1 MAGSGYTFTTATC
14 ATTASF
20 AAIQI
25 SGQSSVLADSTLDTL
40 TFTSVGPLL
49 LTTNASTDTV
59 SFSAAPHVAK
69 IHTGTS
75 GYLPYYT
82 AGTEVSKSTGLYWDS
97 SNSKMGVQ
105 TTAPSAHLTVSGHI
119 SARGDVICE
128 TLYVADQSIRF
139 KNGARFLT
147 TSAGNIV
154 LMPSPDNGNQG
165 TAIVITSGGQLVATP
180 VSAVNNFIAVATGSL
195 QDGDATFTGFVSSNV
210 VFSSGGN
217 SGQWEVGYID
227 SQLNKT
233 DITWIAAS
241 SATWDNTYS
250 TVKANSGAWSA
261 GGTYAFKTVT
271 LSGKNIAAA
280 IGPDIAAESTTDTL
294 TLCAGPNIALISD
307 SATDTITI
315 SSVGGDGGGGGG
327 GGGISFDGSTAN
339 GMLTYKDSDEATVE
353 ANYTFDGSEA
363 ILKGTLSA
371 RDALTTRLLNV
382 SGDTRIVG
390 DLTILGDDIVMGT
403 NTVGHI
409 LMGGGTNFGPVAQ
422 TSITSVGTVSAG
434 TWQGTEVGLGYGG
447 TELVGETDGKIVIAD
462 GSGAPVH
469 LDVGSS
475 TGITILGTIATGTW
489 QGTAVA
495 DAYVAGSSLWNWVAS
510 NSATKYEDT
519 SVHGTLSARDRIIA
533 STGASLS
540 GNVTIGG
547 DLEVLGDDLKMGTNT
562 VGHVLMGDGTNFG
575 PVAQTS
581 ITSVGTVSAG
591 TWQGTAVAD
600 AYVAGSA
607 LWNWVASNS
616 ATKYEDTTVHGT
628 LSARDRII
636 ASVGAS
642 LSGNVTIGGDMTSD
656 KVYVKDTA
664 GVYADKIRRYSDS
677 STTTKIL
684 LNDEILKFYTG
695 HSSDN
700 VVTIKDR
707 EMQVHAPLSA
717 GGIFTAGGNGTVGA
731 NISGDLVVG
740 DDLIVKGNNLT
751 INGVAYT
758 MPSDDGDAGEQLQT
772 DGSGTLSW
780 ESAGSGGGGMTA
792 FILEDGDG
800 TEVSISNAEE
810 VKFVE
815 GGGIDI
821 NWTDET
827 PGSDGDPFDL
837 TFTVN
842 AAQTGITSLLATD
855 IKIGEDDETKVD
867 FETANEIHLYA
878 DNANRAT
885 INSSGASIVGT
896 LSAKDRLIA
905 STGASLSGNVT
916 IGGDLEVLGD
926 DIVMGTNTVGH
937 ILMGGGTNFGP
948 VAQTSITSVGTISA
962 GTWQGTEVGLG
973 YGGTELVG
981 ETDGKIVI
989 ADGSGAPVHL
999 DVGSSTGITIL
1010 GTIATGV
1017 WQGTAVADAYVAGS
1031 ALWNWVASN
1040 SATKYEDTTV
1050 HGTLSARDRIIASVG
1065 ASLSG
1070 NVTIG
1075 GDLEV
1080 LGDDLKMGTNT
1091 DAYLLVAD
1099 GTNFNPVAMSGDATI
1114 TNAGVLSIAANS
1126 IDGTHIALG
1135 SDASGDIM
1143 YYNGTNYVRLA
1154 KGSDDEVLTLDSG
1167 LPSWAAASGGG
1178 SGDITDVVAGAGLTG
1193 GATSGSATLNVSG
1206 GALIDVTG
1214 NEVDVDLTEATEAA
1228 IANGDYIIFL
1238 DGGATGT
1245 HAKEAVADLATLFA
1259 GAGITATNSV
1269 IAVDAA
1275 QTGITSLLAADIKIG
1290 EDDQTKIDFE
1300 TADEIHFYA
1309 NNVHQVK
1316 LIDNAFTPAADSD
1329 VDLGTSSLYWKD
1341 AYIDTVRTTG
1351 NIVAA
1356 GTVSASD
1363 PGGSAYGSSPHWTY
1377 VADNSGTNV
1386 PMTFVNRVGSG
1397 TATADTDG
1405 ASASYNA
1412 AKAFDGNDGTFFE
1425 PANDAAQFP
1434 NWLKYDFGSGNAYT
1448 ITAVTFR
1455 IDGGH
1460 DNYVDRAPKDWF
1472 VQGSNNDSDW
1482 VSLGTFPNTVFERV
1496 DTGQQNY
1503 VYLVSNDTAYRY
1515 IRVTIDNVQDSGG
1528 LLRITEIKLSELVAK
1543 GYAGNFVLEDDS
1555 GDEVTIEHN
1564 NEVKFIGSGIT
1575 TNWTDTD
1582 NGTDGDPY
1590 DLTFTVDAAQTGITS
1605 LLATDIKIGEDD
1617 QTKIDFEDVN
1627 EIHFYA
1633 NNVEQVYLADNIFGP
1648 QSDSDVDLG
1657 TTGVRWKDA
1666 FVDSLTT
1673 TGDID
1678 CGGEVQTANIGYT
1691 DGDNAMTIADGGKV
1705 TFAAGF
1711 AVGSDVEGD
1720 ILYSNGT
1727 NYVRLARGTD
1737 DHVLTMNGNV
1747 PNWEAASG
1755 GGGSSEW
1762 TDTGS
1767 VLHPTDS
1774 SGTADAVVIG
1784 GTTTGNSDIAFNTD
1798 GSAVFN
1804 EQSASVD
1811 FRVESNGNANMLFVD
1826 GSADSVGIGTS
1837 LPEAELS
1844 VAGEISARDGF
1855 SSSVKAHTDL
1865 TSNGVVTYNITG
1877 PALQTIVL
1885 KANQTN
1891 TYLGSETLP
1900 VGKTVTIRL
1909 SACGANRTLAWHGS
1923 MNFVGE
1929 KPASIASGKQAL
1941 LSITTFG
1948 TVCAT
1953 AGKSDVTCAYAVED

>member
-59 SFSAAPHVAK
+59 SFSAAPHIAK

-154 LMPSPDNGNQG
+154 LMPAPNNGNQG
-165 TAIVITSGGQLVATP
+165 TAIVITSGGKIVATP
-180 VSAVNNFIAVATGSL
+180 VSAINNYISATTESL
-195 QDGDATFTGFVSSNV
+195 QSGNSTFTGFVSSNV

-233 DITWIAAS
+233 DITWVAAS
-241 SATWDNTYS
+241 SGSWDHTYA
-250 TVKANSGAWSA
+250 TVKANSGAWSS

-327 GGGISFDGSTAN
+327 AANEYSFKTISVAGQPDIVADTTTDTLSVMAGSNVTITSRATDTIVFAATDTNTTYTAGSGLELYGTQFSHENTSAQSSSDNSGRTYIQDITLDTYGHVTGLATATESTGEANEHSFKTITLSGQNKAAAIGPDVVADTTTDTFTLCAGPNIALISDPATDTITISSVGGDGGGGGGMSNWILEDGDGTEVTVADAKEVKFVEGNAGIDINWTDVSDGS
-339 GMLTYKDSDEATVE
+339 DSDPYDLTFNIPFYSTVQSE
-353 ANYTFDGSEA
+353 SGYWDQTVTTVRGNSAGWEKGEPAHSTLQANSGYWDQTLTTVRANSGDWSPSTGDTTTS
-363 ILKGTLSA
+363 GTLSA
-371 RDALTTRLLNV
+371 RDRLIAGTGASLSGNV
-382 SGDTRIVG
+382 TIGG
-390 DLTILGDDIVMGT
+390 DLEILGDDIVMGT

-409 LMGGGTNFGPVAQ
+409 LMGGGANFGPVAQ
-422 TSITSVGTVSAG
+422 TSITSVGTISAG
-434 TWQGTEVGLGYGG
+434 AWQGTSVALGYGG
-447 TELVGETDGKIVIAD
+447 TGLVGATDGKIVIAD

-475 TGITILGTIATGTW
+475 TAITILGTVAT
-489 QGTAVA
+489 
-495 DAYVAGSSLWNWVAS
+495 
-510 NSATKYEDT
+510 
-519 SVHGTLSARDRIIA
+519 
-533 STGASLS
+533 
-540 GNVTIGG
+540 
-547 DLEVLGDDLKMGTNT
+547 
-562 VGHVLMGDGTNFG
+562 
-575 PVAQTS
+575 
-581 ITSVGTVSAG
+581 G

-616 ATKYEDTTVHGT
+616 ATKYEDTTVFGT

-642 LSGNVTIGGDMTSD
+642 LSGDV
-656 KVYVKDTA
+656 
-664 GVYADKIRRYSDS
+664 
-677 STTTKIL
+677 
-684 LNDEILKFYTG
+684 
-695 HSSDN
+695 
-700 VVTIKDR
+700 
-707 EMQVHAPLSA
+707 
-717 GGIFTAGGNGTVGA
+717 TVG
-731 NISGDLVVG
+731 N
-740 DDLIVKGNNLT
+740 DLIVGGNNLT
-751 INGVAYT
+751 INGVLYQF
-758 MPSDDGDAGEQLQT
+758 PGDNGDAGQQLQT
-772 DGSGTLSW
+772 NGSGVLSW
-780 ESAGSGGGGMTA
+780 EAAG
-792 FILEDGDG
+792 
-800 TEVSISNAEE
+800 
-810 VKFVE
+810 
-815 GGGIDI
+815 
-821 NWTDET
+821 
-827 PGSDGDPFDL
+827 
-837 TFTVN
+837 
-842 AAQTGITSLLATD
+842 
-855 IKIGEDDETKVD
+855 
-867 FETANEIHLYA
+867 
-878 DNANRAT
+878 
-885 INSSGASIVGT
+885 
-896 LSAKDRLIA
+896 
-905 STGASLSGNVT
+905 
-916 IGGDLEVLGD
+916 
-926 DIVMGTNTVGH
+926 
-937 ILMGGGTNFGP
+937 
-948 VAQTSITSVGTISA
+948 
-962 GTWQGTEVGLG
+962 
-973 YGGTELVG
+973 
-981 ETDGKIVI
+981 
-989 ADGSGAPVHL
+989 
-999 DVGSSTGITIL
+999 
-1010 GTIATGV
+1010 
-1017 WQGTAVADAYVAGS
+1017 
-1031 ALWNWVASN
+1031 
-1040 SATKYEDTTV
+1040 
-1050 HGTLSARDRIIASVG
+1050 
-1065 ASLSG
+1065 
-1070 NVTIG
+1070 
-1075 GDLEV
+1075 
-1080 LGDDLKMGTNT
+1080 
-1091 DAYLLVAD
+1091 
-1099 GTNFNPVAMSGDATI
+1099 
-1114 TNAGVLSIAANS
+1114 
-1126 IDGTHIALG
+1126 
-1135 SDASGDIM
+1135 
-1143 YYNGTNYVRLA
+1143 
-1154 KGSDDEVLTLDSG
+1154 
-1167 LPSWAAASGGG
+1167 SGGG
-1178 SGDITDVVAGAGLTG
+1178 SGDITDVIAGAGLTG

-1316 LIDNAFTPAADSD
+1316 LIDNAFTPVADSD

-1341 AYIDTVRTTG
+1341 AYIDTVKTTG

-1405 ASASYNA
+1405 ASATYNA

-1472 VQGSNNDSDW
+1472 AQGSNNDSDW

-1496 DTGQQNY
+1496 DAGQQNY
-1503 VYLVSNDTAYRY
+1503 VYLVTNDTAYRY
-1515 IRVTIDNVQDSGG
+1515 IRITIDNVQNSGG
-1528 LLRITEIKLSELVAK
+1528 LLRITEIKLSEMVAK

-1575 TNWTDTD
+1575 TNWTDTTP
-1582 NGTDGDPY
+1582 GTDGDPY

-1617 QTKIDFEDVN
+1617 QTKVDFETAN
-1627 EIHFYA
+1627 EIHLY
-1633 NNVEQVYLADNIFGP
+1633 ADNANRATINSSGA
-1648 QSDSDVDLG
+1648 SIVGTLSAKDRLIASTGASLSGNVTIGGDLEVLGDDLKMG
-1657 TTGVRWKDA
+1657 TNT
-1666 FVDSLTT
+1666 
-1673 TGDID
+1673 
-1678 CGGEVQTANIGYT
+1678 
-1691 DGDNAMTIADGGKV
+1691 NAYLLVADGTNFNPVAMSGD
-1705 TFAAGF
+1705 AAITNAGVLSI
-1711 AVGSDVEGD
+1711 AVNSIDGTHIALGSDAEGD
-1720 ILYSNGT
+1720 VMYYNGT
-1727 NYVRLARGTD
+1727 NYVRLAKGTD

-1784 GTTTGNSDIAFNTD
+1784 GTTAGNSDIAFNTD

-1826 GSADSVGIGTS
+1826 GSADAVGIGTS

-1855 SSSVKAHTDL
+1855 SSSVKVHTDL

-1885 KANQTN
+1885 KANQSN